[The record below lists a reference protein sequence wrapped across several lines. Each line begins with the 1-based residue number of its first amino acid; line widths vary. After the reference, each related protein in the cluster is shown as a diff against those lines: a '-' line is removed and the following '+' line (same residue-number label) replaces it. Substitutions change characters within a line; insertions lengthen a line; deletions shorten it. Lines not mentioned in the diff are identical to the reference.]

1 VIALLVVVVLVVF
14 AVVMIHAASW
24 AGVHFLVTGGG
35 LLILLFGLGFLAL
48 YLYHRRTREYLLNLE
63 TDILGQ
69 YRRVNRAMAWP
80 RSCKYCGASFHNRR
94 AIGLHSDPETS
105 ACAAHLDRR
114 DQAAELAARE
124 AEPPAPWTATVV
136 KGGDASG
143 IDTFTDE
150 PTAEI
155 ES

>member
-1 VIALLVVVVLVVF
+1 VIALLILAALAVF

-35 LLILLFGLGFLAL
+35 LLALLFGLGFLAL
-48 YLYHRRTREYLLNLE
+48 YLYHRRYRDYLLNLE
-63 TDILGQ
+63 TDIKGQ
-69 YRRVNRAMAWP
+69 YRRINRGMAWP
-80 RSCKYCGASFHNRR
+80 RECRYCGATFHRHR
-94 AIGLHSDPETS
+94 AISLHSDPATS
-105 ACAAHLDRR
+105 ACAAHLDRL

-143 IDTFTDE
+143 VDTFTDE
-150 PTAEI
+150 PTAEL